1 MVDKLKLK
9 TTTIMNKKLKGL
21 GKGFLIIFL
30 CLLNFVLIIATI
42 FSFGLGYWWLGI
54 ILIVVAFFIGGYVHG
69 VLEERSEANFR
80 RLYNELEQ
88 KNQLKQIHASLEKD
102 KKEIEK
108 LHKDEIKA
116 FIKSLNDKSQE
127 DK

>member
-1 MVDKLKLK
+1 
-9 TTTIMNKKLKGL
+9 MNKKLKDF
-21 GKGFLIIFL
+21 GKGFLVFFL

-54 ILIVVAFFIGGYVHG
+54 ILIVVVFFIGGYVHG

-116 FIKSLNDKSQE
+116 FVKSLNDKNLE